1 MVEDGSTR
9 PAGGLLRRHHD
20 FRLLWVGSTIGRLG
34 DSITA
39 IALPLVAV
47 STLNATAFQVGLLA
61 AAAWVAWLV
70 IGLPVGAWVDRWRR
84 RPVLVI
90 SSAASFLIF
99 VSVPVAAA
107 VHLLS
112 IGLLLVLAL
121 LSGCAAVFFQT
132 AYFPYLA
139 TILTPEDRPAG
150 NSLLEGSSAAA
161 GILGQGAGGLIAQLV
176 GAVNGMLAD
185 AVTFLVTIACV
196 LGIRQPEQPPVKP
209 DEPTTI
215 VADIRDG
222 MAFLLG
228 NPWLR
233 PMIFFSTAANFALTG
248 YDAIQVVFLVRSVGL
263 SSGSVGGLIALTS
276 VGGIIGAF
284 LAGRVSAWL
293 GSARA
298 QLAFIAT
305 TVVVLL
311 IPLTSGG
318 PGVLLFIVG
327 GFGVSFG
334 VAGSNV
340 VVAIFAQGYVPQHML
355 GRMAACSSFLGYGA
369 IPIGAL
375 VGGALAT
382 ALGPRGGMWVMT
394 ALVPLSGL
402 FLLLSPVRTV
412 RDLPTPPEPEPA
424 AESAAEPEPRPG

>member
-1 MVEDGSTR
+1 MVDDDSAR
-9 PAGGLLRRHHD
+9 PAGGLLRRHRD

-34 DSITA
+34 DSITV

-47 STLNATAFQVGLLA
+47 STLNATAFQVGLLS
-61 AAAWVAWLV
+61 AAAWVAWLI

-99 VSVPVAAA
+99 VSVPIAAGL
-107 VHLLS
+107 HLLS

-132 AYFPYLA
+132 SYFPYLT
-139 TILTPEDRPAG
+139 TILTADDRPTG
-150 NSLLEGSSAAA
+150 TSMLEGSSAAA
-161 GILGQGAGGLIAQLV
+161 NIVGQGAGGLIAQLA

-196 LGIRQPEQPPVKP
+196 LGIRQPEQPPVRP
-209 DEPTTI
+209 DEPTTM
-215 VADIRDG
+215 VADIRGG
-222 MAFLLG
+222 MAFILG
-228 NPWLR
+228 DQWVR
-233 PMIFFSTAANFALTG
+233 PMVLFGTVANFALTG

-276 VGGIIGAF
+276 VGGVVGAF

-305 TVVVLL
+305 TVSVLL
-311 IPLTSGG
+311 IPLTFGG
-318 PGVLLFIVG
+318 PGVLLFIIG

-340 VVAIFAQGYVPQHML
+340 VVAIFAQGYAPQHML
-355 GRMAACSSFLGYGA
+355 GRLAACSSFLGYGA

-375 VGGALAT
+375 VGGALAS

-412 RDLPTPPEPEPA
+412 RDLPSPPEPEPTT
-424 AESAAEPEPRPG
+424 ETTAEPEPQPG